1 MSNIDNDNGRDF
13 RLRLAKRESSNRH
26 VTPED
31 MLSVAL
37 EELRS
42 GALPMDQVLI
52 AYRVPE
58 EDGDRVGYFSAN
70 MNRAEQLAMMLLV
83 QDQVIQGWKTG

>member
-1 MSNIDNDNGRDF
+1 MSENDNGRDF
-13 RLRLAKRESSNRH
+13 RLRLAKREESNRH

-31 MLSVAL
+31 VLSIAL
-37 EELRS
+37 EELQS

-58 EDGDRVGYFSAN
+58 DDGFRVGYFSAN
-70 MNRAEQLAMMLLV
+70 MDRPEQLATVLLV
-83 QDQVIQGWKTG
+83 QDQVLQGWKAGG